1 MFWGTLLGVMTE
13 VLWEDSPG
21 GQCRWEDGHR
31 GATRN
36 QGRKRQAGCGQHSL
50 AKKLQLSLRRQK
62 RAARQAI
69 IIRCITWLIQK
80 AGVRPEK
87 IGVSD
92 GKGPISSHKPL
103 KIP

>member
-1 MFWGTLLGVMTE
+1 MTE

-21 GQCRWEDGHR
+21 GQYRWEDGHR

-69 IIRCITWLIQK
+69 IIRCITWIIQK

>member
-1 MFWGTLLGVMTE
+1 MGRWPQRGHQEPGQE
-13 VLWEDSPG
+13 KRGWLWM
-21 GQCRWEDGHR
+21 
-31 GATRN
+31 AF
-36 QGRKRQAGCGQHSL
+36 L

-62 RAARQAI
+62 PAARQAI
-69 IIRCITWLIQK
+69 IIRCIIWVIQK

-92 GKGPISSHKPL
+92 RKGPISSHKPL